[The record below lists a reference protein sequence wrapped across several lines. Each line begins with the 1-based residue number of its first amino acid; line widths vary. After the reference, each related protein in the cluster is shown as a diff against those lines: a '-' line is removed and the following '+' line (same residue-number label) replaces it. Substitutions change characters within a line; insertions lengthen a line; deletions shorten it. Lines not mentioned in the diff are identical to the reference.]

1 MFVCT
6 DVLGEGRGQVLQRG
20 PFRQAAPKEVVY
32 KWHFLG
38 LEVFRGHYE
47 QPRVNTGWG
56 VTVTKSGT
64 SLRCLS
70 EELGTNLWSVT
81 VKYLAP

>member
-1 MFVCT
+1 MFICT

-47 QPRVNTGWG
+47 QP
-56 VTVTKSGT
+56 
-64 SLRCLS
+64 LC
-70 EELGTNLWSVT
+70 
-81 VKYLAP
+81 